1 MPNLQDDDL
10 ALLRRQSGQPPHGFG
25 LGPVVIRAGF
35 EPAHRLPFPCQTT
48 PETAAIIEGPIAEGP
63 QTIMFRIVRSPLQLE
78 QGQKG
83 FLHHIFSFAVA
94 QAKGAP
100 IKNQP
105 RRFGFIKRLAPRAV
119 ALRGVHIMSLVT
131 PSGPLMQL
139 LDNSSGE
146 FV

>member
-1 MPNLQDDDL
+1 
-10 ALLRRQSGQPPHGFG
+10 
-25 LGPVVIRAGF
+25 
-35 EPAHRLPFPCQTT
+35 
-48 PETAAIIEGPIAEGP
+48 
-63 QTIMFRIVRSPLQLE
+63 
-78 QGQKG
+78 
-83 FLHHIFSFAVA
+83 VA

-119 ALRGVHIMSLVT
+119 ALRGVHIMSFVT